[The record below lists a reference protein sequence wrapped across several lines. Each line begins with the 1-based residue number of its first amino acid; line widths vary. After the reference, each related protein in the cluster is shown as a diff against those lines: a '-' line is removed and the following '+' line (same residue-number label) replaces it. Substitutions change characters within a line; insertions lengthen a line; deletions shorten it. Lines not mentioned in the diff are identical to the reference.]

1 MTRGK
6 RSQLQRRVVLLG
18 LALAGVAPALRA
30 QQAGQ
35 FEVGA
40 FGSYTRYDK
49 AFGLDNRAG
58 GGARLGYCFG
68 KVGGLEAEV
77 PFQPNYTGSTGGAA
91 TSLAP
96 LIACGSHVFTPLGAR
111 RVTLA
116 SVCPP

>member
-58 GGARLGYCFG
+58 GGARLGYFFG
-68 KVGGLEAEV
+68 KVVGLEAEV
-77 PFQPNYTGSTGGAA
+77 LFQPNYTVSTGGARSEEH
-91 TSLAP
+91 TSELQ
-96 LIACGSHVFTPLGAR
+96 SHSDL
-111 RVTLA
+111 
-116 SVCPP
+116 VCRLLLEKKKKKKQTK

>member
-58 GGARLGYCFG
+58 GGARLGY
-68 KVGGLEAEV
+68 
-77 PFQPNYTGSTGGAA
+77 Y
-91 TSLAP
+91 
-96 LIACGSHVFTPLGAR
+96 AR
-111 RVTLA
+111 Q
-116 SVCPP
+116 